1 MAKRILCNLYILLKD
16 SVCARQVKKNIE
28 IIFLISSQLKR
39 GYISFQQFQFYTNQ
53 RLETK
58 LQTALYSSYCK
69 SLQLHSFFRRW
80 DIIHIKG
87 VVISSVYHDYSIFN
101 PTIWSLTCQI
111 ICNEFQWQPLG
122 LNEEHEYE
130 HEWKKN
136 LEKTLTY
143 KSSVVVS
150 ISRIYLRL
158 EVCGWKQCKN
168 EMNKMNSIMS

>member
-1 MAKRILCNLYILLKD
+1 MC
-16 SVCARQVKKNIE
+16 STSKKNIE

-39 GYISFQQFQFYTNQ
+39 DIYLFNNFNSTLIRDLKQNC
-53 RLETK
+53 K
-58 LQTALYSSYCK
+58 LRFIQVTVRVFNCI
-69 SLQLHSFFRRW
+69 HFFRRW

-101 PTIWSLTCQI
+101 PAIWSLKCQI
-111 ICNEFQWQPLG
+111 MCNEFQWQPLG

-168 EMNKMNSIMS
+168 EMNKINSIMS

>member
-1 MAKRILCNLYILLKD
+1 M
-16 SVCARQVKKNIE
+16 
-28 IIFLISSQLKR
+28 
-39 GYISFQQFQFYTNQ
+39 
-53 RLETK
+53 
-58 LQTALYSSYCK
+58 
-69 SLQLHSFFRRW
+69 
-80 DIIHIKG
+80 
-87 VVISSVYHDYSIFN
+87 
-101 PTIWSLTCQI
+101 
-111 ICNEFQWQPLG
+111 CNEFQWQPLG

-158 EVCGWKQCKN
+158 EVGGWKQCKN